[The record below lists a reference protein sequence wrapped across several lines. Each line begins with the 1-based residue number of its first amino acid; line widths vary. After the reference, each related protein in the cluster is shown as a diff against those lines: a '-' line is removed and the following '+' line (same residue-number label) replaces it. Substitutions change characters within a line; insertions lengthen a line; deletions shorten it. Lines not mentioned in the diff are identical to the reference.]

1 MLLLIVAGCAAGG
14 YLLAHH
20 VRLDRAVH
28 DAIASRPT
36 AAAVA
41 AAGNRPVVPSAPSQA
56 PLPSVAAVS
65 RALATGVR
73 DPALGPRLLGT
84 VVDPVT
90 GATLYNSA
98 ATATA
103 APASTAKLL
112 TAVAAL
118 TVHRAADRITTTV
131 VAGATPGQVVLVGG
145 GDPTLSG
152 APTTTAAAYPG
163 AARLADLATQL
174 GKAGVRATSVA
185 VDDSLF
191 AGPAVSPDWA
201 AEDVPSE
208 YAAPITAV
216 MADGGRDAPDDQIR
230 SSEPDLAAGR
240 ELAALIGVPDA
251 SVGRGSA
258 HAGARVLASVRSAPY
273 TVLVGQMLQSSD
285 NVIAEC
291 LARLVALAV
300 RAPATFT
307 GAAAAVAGV
316 LHSLG
321 VPAGTGM
328 KDASGLAADDRLSP
342 ATLAAT
348 LRVLVS
354 PGHPVLH
361 EIVTALPVAGW
372 SGTLAD
378 RFLSSTPS
386 AAGAGVIRAK
396 TGTLTSVSA
405 LAGLVHDSDGRL
417 LAFAFVADELPP
429 GDGPTAAGE
438 AALDRLASILAGC
451 GCR

>member
-1 MLLLIVAGCAAGG
+1 V
-14 YLLAHH
+14 
-20 VRLDRAVH
+20 
-28 DAIASRPT
+28 T
-36 AAAVA
+36 
-41 AAGNRPVVPSAPSQA
+41 
-56 PLPSVAAVS
+56 
-65 RALATGVR
+65 RALAAGVR
-73 DPALGPRLLGT
+73 DPALGHRLLGT

-118 TVHRAADRITTTV
+118 TVHQAADRITTTV
-131 VAGATPGQVVLVGG
+131 VAGPAPGQVVLVGA
-145 GDPTLSG
+145 GDPTLSA
-152 APTTTAAAYPG
+152 APAAVPAAYPG
-163 AARLADLATQL
+163 AARLADLAAQL
-174 GKAGVRATSVA
+174 EKAGVRATSVA

-208 YAAPITAV
+208 YASPITAV
-216 MADGGRDAPDDQIR
+216 MADGGRDTPDDPIR

-240 ELAALIGVPDA
+240 ELATLIGVPEADVA
-251 SVGRGSA
+251 RGVA
-258 HAGARVLASVRSAPY
+258 ATGARVLASVHSPPY
-273 TVLVGQMLQSSD
+273 EVLVGQMLQSSD

-291 LARLVALAV
+291 LARLVARAV
-300 RAPATFT
+300 KAPATFL

-316 LHSLG
+316 LRGLG
-321 VPAGTGM
+321 VPAGAGM
-328 KDASGLAADDRLSP
+328 KDGSGLAADDRLSP

-348 LRVLVS
+348 LRVIVS

-361 EIVTALPVAGW
+361 EIVTALPVAAW

-378 RFLSSTPS
+378 RFLPGSPG
-386 AAGAGVIRAK
+386 AAGGGVVRAK

-417 LAFAFVADELPP
+417 LVFAFVADEVAP
-429 GDGPTAAGE
+429 GPEQTAAAE
-438 AALDRLASILAGC
+438 AALDRLAGLLAGC